1 MVKHD
6 ISNRYPTEPDLPPC
20 TSRFSRSMQ
29 TFPETSQ
36 QAEPF
41 RGCEY
46 RYRPV
51 LSFRVAWNA
60 LLWLRHHQNLSLEM
74 VPFEGGRSIKK
85 QRALSRRASLPGR
98 PSLKN

>member
-1 MVKHD
+1 
-6 ISNRYPTEPDLPPC
+6 
-20 TSRFSRSMQ
+20 MQ

-74 VPFEGGRSIKK
+74 VPFEGGQVNQKAASIVTKSVPFGE
-85 QRALSRRASLPGR
+85 AIIEE
-98 PSLKN
+98 LKN

>member
-1 MVKHD
+1 
-6 ISNRYPTEPDLPPC
+6 
-20 TSRFSRSMQ
+20 MQ

-60 LLWLRHHQNLSLEM
+60 LLWLRHHQNLSLGV
-74 VPFEGGRSIKK
+74 VPIYGGQVKAAILFPDTNHQGARQSTIMI
-85 QRALSRRASLPGR
+85 G
-98 PSLKN
+98 